1 MRAVAQQGAGALL
14 CMASP
19 VFFRQRAEL
28 GEAAIANR
36 MPAIGRFAEAA
47 ENGMLISYGSG
58 PADTQ
63 RRAAD
68 YIHRILK
75 GARPSDL
82 PMEQP
87 TKFELIVNLKT
98 AARLAVTV
106 PPSTLL
112 RADRVI
118 R

>member
-47 ENGMLISYGSG
+47 ENGMLISYGATCLTRNAAPPTTST
-58 PADTQ
+58 ASSRALD
-63 RRAAD
+63 RRTC
-68 YIHRILK
+68 RWSS
-75 GARPSDL
+75 RPS
-82 PMEQP
+82 
-87 TKFELIVNLKT
+87 
-98 AARLAVTV
+98 
-106 PPSTLL
+106 SS
-112 RADRVI
+112 
-118 R
+118 